1 MSFFKM
7 DEVEEVKGFQLPKP
21 GKYEA
26 VIINAVAKKTQASKD
41 MMVVDFEIRSDVPQD
56 SQGAKVLYN
65 NFTFEHPT
73 SQGIVKSLCKAAGV
87 PENYQFSSCEE
98 MANLL
103 INRNLEIGVKHE
115 EGNNGSM
122 YAKASYYN
130 PSNVDAPSQV
140 GTDPFRPGGGPIEVT
155 DDDLPF

>member
-7 DEVEEVKGFQLPKP
+7 DEVEEVKGFELPKP

-26 VIINAVAKKTQASKD
+26 TIVNAVAKKTQAGKD

-56 SQGAKVLYN
+56 HQGAKVMYN
-65 NFTFEHPT
+65 NFTFEHPIA
-73 SQGIVKSLCKAAGV
+73 QGIFKSLLKAAGFTD
-87 PENYQFSSCEE
+87 NDTFNSCED
-98 MANLL
+98 MANKL

-115 EGNNGSM
+115 DDSKGNT
-122 YAKASYYN
+122 YAKSSYYN
-130 PSNVDAPSQV
+130 PSNVDSPTPVDNAPV
-140 GTDPFRPGGGPIEVT
+140 ELG

>member
-7 DEVEEVKGFQLPKP
+7 NEVEEVKGFQLPKP

-26 VIINAVAKKTQASKD
+26 VIINAVAKKTNAGKD

-56 SQGAKVLYN
+56 SQGAKIMYN
-65 NFTFEHPT
+65 NFTFEHPVA
-73 SQGIVKSLCKAAGV
+73 QGIVKSLCKAAGFS
-87 PENYQFSSCEE
+87 ENHAFNSCEE

-103 INRNLEIGVKHE
+103 INKNLEIGVKHE
-115 EGNNGSM
+115 KGNNDNM

-130 PSNVDAPSQV
+130 PSNANPPQQV
-140 GTDPFRPGGGPIEVT
+140 GGPITVD